1 MMIVYGAVETTE
13 EEVVVVCVRFCLA
26 TLRIITNNQ
35 DMQHD

>member
-1 MMIVYGAVETTE
+1 MIVCGAMETTE

-26 TLRIITNNQ
+26 TLRIIMKNQ